1 MCCCHLG
8 RNRNCSS
15 REIQGVLGGNGHNG
29 REKETK
35 TGRASLAK
43 PSGEEKYR
51 APLKEKKGTEERGR
65 RKGPPK

>member
-1 MCCCHLG
+1 M
-8 RNRNCSS
+8 
-15 REIQGVLGGNGHNG
+15 LGGNGHNG